1 MPMLYQCRNLTCGGK
16 GSERPYSSSFHR
28 YHWFHPAHSDTFQQ
42 SPREWYTACY
52 FFFPLFEMLGLAI
65 CHEGVCLRLSK
76 LYTSNWMKSSTI
88 SCVCLSVVLL
98 TLSHWLHDMFSYIS
112 NSVNLILINFSRAGY
127 PGQFLQQCTMHLRL
141 MVWQTAIA
149 IKSLIMMSN
158 FGTSTFLSSDLS
170 AFFFNWFF
178 TSEQK
183 QSKSNLVFWWWYK
196 NIQNKHQTTIWSRI
210 I

>member
-1 MPMLYQCRNLTCGGK
+1 MIHCLLFLL
-16 GSERPYSSSFHR
+16 SSVWDAGLGYLPWRSVFKVVKTVH
-28 YHWFHPAHSDTFQQ
+28 QQ
-42 SPREWYTACY
+42 LDE
-52 FFFPLFEMLGLAI
+52 I
-65 CHEGVCLRLSK
+65 VHHQ
-76 LYTSNWMKSSTI
+76 
-88 SCVCLSVVLL
+88 LL